1 MIMSQPVYAL
11 RSITV
16 NDFEFIYQVKKEAYQ
31 AYVEMNYGGWDE
43 ELQRS
48 LFESFMDAYGM
59 DIHIIT
65 IDGAD
70 IGFYNARASER
81 RYELGNICII
91 PAFQRRGIGTAI
103 LTSIL
108 SEQADKIITLQCF
121 KQNPVG
127 NLYRRLGFRLSGE
140 TAYHYRMERAPQ

>member
-1 MIMSQPVYAL
+1 MSNPVYVL
-11 RSITV
+11 RSITE

-48 LFESFMDAYGM
+48 LFESFMDAYAM
-59 DIHIIT
+59 DIRVIT

-70 IGFYNARASER
+70 IGFYNGRASDG

-91 PAFQRRGIGTAI
+91 PAFQRKGIGTAI
-103 LTSIL
+103 LAGIL
-108 SEQADKIITLQCF
+108 SEHADKTITLQYF

-140 TAYHYRMERAPQ
+140 TAYHYQMERASE